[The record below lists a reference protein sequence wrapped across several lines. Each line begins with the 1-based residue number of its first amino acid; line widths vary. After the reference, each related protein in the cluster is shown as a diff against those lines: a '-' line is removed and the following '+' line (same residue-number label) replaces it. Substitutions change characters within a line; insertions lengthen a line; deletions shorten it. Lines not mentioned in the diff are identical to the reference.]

1 MSETAGALTVDV
13 RYLVPRDRHAT
24 VFHKFRELRLGD
36 ALELVNDH
44 DPRPLFNQLNAE
56 APGQVGWD
64 CLEQGPEV
72 WRVRITRQ
80 QGKPHG
86 NGQCCGSCG
95 GH

>member
-1 MSETAGALTVDV
+1 MSEFADAVTIDV
-13 RYLVPRDRHAT
+13 RALAPRDRHAT
-24 VFHKFRELRLGD
+24 VFSNFRALALGD
-36 ALELVNDH
+36 ALGLINDH
-44 DPRPLFNQLNAE
+44 DPRSLFNQLNAE

-64 CLEQGPEV
+64 YLEQGPEV
-72 WRVRITRQ
+72 WRVRITR